1 MIMEYYRQSKSKKLQ
16 AMREEQ
22 VEIPLMLNLTL
33 FLHLFLSNCPFHWPW
48 LWWQW
53 SQVGLRLD
61 VMLLTFRMMTLMI
74 PHGLIYSVPCLFPLS
89 LLLVN
94 SSEMHSLPCRCIYT
108 PHCACEETSL
118 DSWTVWLW
126 HSNISH
132 PSTSYARLHAWS
144 SSWLKQWSHDLLICI
159 SLRLCESTF
168 CLPCFLWSICPSINL
183 YLSDTSS
190 TWQRAFTITHL
201 LWGFSH

>member
-1 MIMEYYRQSKSKKLQ
+1 MEYYRQSKSKKLQ

-22 VEIPLMLNLTL
+22 VEVPLMLSLTL
-33 FLHLFLSNCPFHWPW
+33 FLHLLLSNCPFHWPW

-53 SQVGLRLD
+53 PQVGFRLD
-61 VMLLTFRMMTLMI
+61 VMLLTFRMMTVMI

-94 SSEMHSLPCRCIYT
+94 SSEMHSLPCRCIYA

-118 DSWTVWLW
+118 NSWTVCLW
-126 HSNISH
+126 HSNISR

-144 SSWLKQWSHDLLICI
+144 SSWLKQRSYGLLICV
-159 SLRLCESTF
+159 SLGLWVNLLSSI
-168 CLPCFLWSICPSINL
+168 LPSGPFVLP
-183 YLSDTSS
+183 
-190 TWQRAFTITHL
+190 
-201 LWGFSH
+201 G